1 MEGTDELIRENDVE
15 EIKTTV
21 KQTFKIT
28 SKLSELIS
36 QLEEF
41 KIDSGISPRT
51 VRQWKKDIKAK
62 YAELLLD
69 KEKLESRERRTQE
82 ESERR
87 KWEAKQQLEEAAI
100 IERHEREQK
109 LWEQKLQAEL
119 EINEKRVELE
129 MEAKSTSAKLP
140 KLKITPFKETVV
152 DWIRLKPSTEGYE
165 TAWKSRIRTDQTSY
179 KCTYGGH

>member
-1 MEGTDELIRENDVE
+1 MTNMMGDESNKQVESLEDTGRTETSIQKEISKLEYYLEGTDELTREIDVE

-21 KQTFKIT
+21 KQTSKIT

-51 VRQWKKDIKAK
+51 VRQWEKDIKAK

-69 KEKLESRERRTQE
+69 KEKFESRKRRNQE

-87 KWEAKQQLEEAAI
+87 KWEAEQQLEEAAI

-109 LWEQKLQAEL
+109 LWEQ
-119 EINEKRVELE
+119 NC
-129 MEAKSTSAKLP
+129 
-140 KLKITPFKETVV
+140 
-152 DWIRLKPSTEGYE
+152 KPS
-165 TAWKSRIRTDQTSY
+165 WKLLRNVWS
-179 KCTYGGH
+179 